1 MRYMLDTNVIS
12 ALEKAPTGPLLT
24 KLSNAGIDQ
33 IATSVIVAGELEY
46 GSAKVRATRL
56 RDNLKTLLGEIGVLP
71 IDASVAQ
78 SYGRVRADLAGH
90 QAKEQPFGR
99 KTRNGRYLSFV
110 FTTSGSARCVPKTRP
125 FLLPE
130 QHRAL

>member
-78 SYGRVRADLAGH
+78 SYGRVRADLERRGKPIGQNDMWIAAH
-90 QAKEQPFGR
+90 AIALDLTLVTDNVDEF
-99 KTRNGRYLSFV
+99 
-110 FTTSGSARCVPKTRP
+110 ARVDGLRVENW
-125 FLLPE
+125 L
-130 QHRAL
+130 RD